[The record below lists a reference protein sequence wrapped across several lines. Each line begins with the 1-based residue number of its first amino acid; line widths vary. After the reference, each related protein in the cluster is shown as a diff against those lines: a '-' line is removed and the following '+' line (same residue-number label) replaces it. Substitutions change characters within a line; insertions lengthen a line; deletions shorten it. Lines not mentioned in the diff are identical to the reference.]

1 MGAAALESLLGLP
14 LTGRPDRPGVGEPN
28 RDHRVGGGRRA
39 GRVAGSVDRRVHEQ
53 VARGAWTAPGEARD
67 QTDEHDQP
75 HLHRGAHPGPEPDRG
90 GHS

>member
-28 RDHRVGGGRRA
+28 RHHRVGGGRRA
-39 GRVAGSVDRRVHEQ
+39 GGVAGSVDRRVHEQ
-53 VARGAWTAPGEARD
+53 VARGDGTASGEERD
-67 QTDEHDQP
+67 QTDEHGQP
-75 HLHRGAHPGPEPDRG
+75 HLHRRALPGPEQDSG

>member
-14 LTGRPDRPGVGEPN
+14 LTGRPDRPAVGEPN

-39 GRVAGSVDRRVHEQ
+39 GRVDRRVHEQ
-53 VARGAWTAPGEARD
+53 VARGAGTAPGEACD

-75 HLHRGAHPGPEPDRG
+75 NLHRGALPGPEPDSG